1 MDEIREKILLKEPIK
16 YLSNI
21 SQNRKSLYLF
31 LFMIFVIY
39 LHYISYYINTNYL
52 LTLIVLCLLL
62 IIFFINHS
70 FNESQSYRNNK
81 DIDIEKSDNDKGLT
95 YLVNNVQ
102 VYNLYSKLSILET
115 IDKERVNL
123 SKKNMND
130 FYYLLEKS
138 PYNYNNIG
146 STLKM
151 KRDEAKNILK
161 SIDLLPISKKYESKI
176 NREYKKYIIY
186 LNINLLVFIKERL
199 NNTSRIVTT
208 VEDIN
213 APDENNLDSM
223 DFCKHYSI
231 Y

>member
-31 LFMIFVIY
+31 LFMIFVLY

-52 LTLIVLCLLL
+52 LTLIVVCLLL

-81 DIDIEKSDNDKGLT
+81 DIDIEKSDSDKGLT

-151 KRDEAKNILK
+151 KRDEAINILK

-176 NREYKKYIIY
+176 NRRIQKIYNLSQYQLASFYKRKA
-186 LNINLLVFIKERL
+186 
-199 NNTSRIVTT
+199 NNTSRIVTM